1 MVTRKWAI
9 KPQKTWRKLKCI
21 FKLWNAS
28 LSKWKNPVWK
38 SYTVYDFNYKTSWK
52 RQNYIETVKRPV
64 VARSLEGV
72 CGRIGESGEER
83 LVENRFRAVKL
94 LFDTVMVDTGH
105 YAFVKTHRNVQH
117 KEFPGNPVV
126 RIRSFHCHSQGS
138 IPGLGIK
145 ILQATWLNQK

>member
-1 MVTRKWAI
+1 MEVLQIHIDKG
-9 KPQKTWRKLKCI
+9 KKSTWKGNI
-21 FKLWNAS
+21 
-28 LSKWKNPVWK
+28 
-38 SYTVYDFNYKTSWK
+38 VYDFNYKTSWK

-105 YAFVKTHRNVQH
+105 YAFVKTHRMSTHN
-117 KEFPGNPVV
+117 
-126 RIRSFHCHSQGS
+126 
-138 IPGLGIK
+138 IK
-145 ILQATWLNQK
+145 SEL